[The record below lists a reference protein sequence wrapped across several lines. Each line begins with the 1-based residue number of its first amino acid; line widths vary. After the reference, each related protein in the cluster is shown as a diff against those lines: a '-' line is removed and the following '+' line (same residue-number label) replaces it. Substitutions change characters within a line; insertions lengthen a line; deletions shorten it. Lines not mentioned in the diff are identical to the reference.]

1 MRKQFLVFRLLLGK
15 ACNADC
21 SALKAQWQ
29 KSRRAMINTHFS
41 LSWLKLIL
49 QKTQMMIFPALPPLH
64 FPNLWRICNP
74 HCSISILIL
83 QISLWRQ
90 CAFSCQPG
98 CSLHTVLGTLP
109 RGSSEGRLRPC
120 TTPENPDQPHQ
131 GLQPL
136 PKLSYTQTCPQS
148 SLRPRVLGWPWSCPI
163 GGWIPKMHI

>member
-1 MRKQFLVFRLLLGK
+1 MREQFLVFRLLLGK

-74 HCSISILIL
+74 HCSISIFIL
-83 QISLWRQ
+83 SPSEGSVLSAASQAVHCTLCWGPCPVAALRGGWGPAPHLKILTSPTR
-90 CAFSCQPG
+90 G
-98 CSLHTVLGTLP
+98 CSPCPSWATLKHVP
-109 RGSSEGRLRPC
+109 SPVSG
-120 TTPENPDQPHQ
+120 PESWAGHGAVP
-131 GLQPL
+131 
-136 PKLSYTQTCPQS
+136 
-148 SLRPRVLGWPWSCPI
+148 
-163 GGWIPKMHI
+163 